1 MRMHNGLRFLD
12 LRGHLSGGRLLVV
25 SVLVT
30 AAVFG
35 TRPLISYRALAL
47 NASVVELGRIASS
60 FAIFALVPSIPVG
73 RAVDRFGQQRA
84 IVLGSLV
91 VAIGCLLAW
100 ASPSVLSVA
109 LSEAVLGLGQLTVV
123 VGSHSALATNGPVA
137 SRDMRIGTYMTV
149 ASLGQSVGPLVAGVL
164 LDRGAGDVF
173 LALGALGALFGAGVG
188 TTLGL
193 IRPAA
198 RGAQET
204 AGGPLIRR
212 MLGKPT
218 MRSALVASIAL
229 LAAVDLMIAYLPLI
243 GEERGIPPATIGLLL
258 GTLGLAQ
265 MVARLFIGPLLAV
278 LGHARTLIIAGAVPA
293 VAIPLIAFVSPPLVP
308 AALTVVLVA
317 VIGLFLG
324 LGQPVTV
331 TLAAVSAEPGASGV
345 AMSMR
350 MAANRLGQTVIPVA
364 AAGAAGRAGATG
376 IFVTIG
382 VFLAATIGYVG
393 WEIRRADPG
402 S

>member
-25 SVLVT
+25 SALVT

-47 NASVVELGRIASS
+47 NASVVELGLIASS
-60 FAIFALVPSIPVG
+60 FAIFALVASIPVG

-100 ASPSVLSVA
+100 ASPSVLSLA
-109 LSEAVLGLGQLTVV
+109 LS
-123 VGSHSALATNGPVA
+123 
-137 SRDMRIGTYMTV
+137 
-149 ASLGQSVGPLVAGVL
+149 QSVGPLVAGVL
-164 LDRGAGDVF
+164 LDRGAGDLF
-173 LALGALGALFGAGVG
+173 LALGALGALLGAGVG